1 MRLSA
6 KLVSVCCGG
15 FEGICA
21 GDGILL
27 ARCVGV
33 DQQNYMRLVS
43 VYYFPLQGVW
53 LPELQKMVEAINTT
67 FTKNFAS
74 IGCVGEISLQDDID
88 YDKFA
93 IQIR

>member
-1 MRLSA
+1 MRTEVAGQRLLVWQGTRWDCLISTDRPNHEHPLSWS
-6 KLVSVCCGG
+6 LVH
-15 FEGICA
+15 F
-21 GDGILL
+21 L
-27 ARCVGV
+27 
-33 DQQNYMRLVS
+33 
-43 VYYFPLQGVW
+43 PQGVW